1 MTENTARY
9 QYRITVNGTQGKVLD
24 LYPDDQWHHIA
35 DVVEERGAMLA
46 TLERRLITRYEPGDE
61 DLYPGSKLG
70 NLYVSRWDVLA
81 ELEN

>member
-46 TLERRLITRYEPGDE
+46 IER
-61 DLYPGSKLG
+61 
-70 NLYVSRWDVLA
+70 LA
-81 ELEN
+81 IAIHSGE

>member
-9 QYRITVNGTQGKVLD
+9 QYRITVNGTQGKIFDSLPGD
-24 LYPDDQWHHIA
+24 LWEKIA

-46 TLERRLITRYEPGDE
+46 KLERRLITLYEPGDE
-61 DLYPGSKLG
+61 DLYPGTKLG
-70 NLYVSRWDVLA
+70 KLYVSHWEVFA